1 MLKKLEKDLISTF
14 VPLGFTGAD
23 GHKRHKTEYR
33 ESFVTI
39 AIVHI
44 KGDQLENNDNVT

>member
-1 MLKKLEKDLISTF
+1 MLKKLGKDLISTF
-14 VPLGFTGAD
+14 VPLGFMGAE

-33 ESFVTI
+33 ESYVII

-44 KGDQLENNDNVT
+44 KGDQLGNTGNVT